1 MYGRPGLV
9 RRRPLLRAAAVG
21 GTFAAGRAMGRRA
34 AEQAS
39 AESYQDQPI
48 ADLEGRQNQP
58 LLRDP
63 DQGEQGQPL
72 LRDADQGEQGQP
84 LLRNADQG
92 QQDQPLLR
100 DADQGQQDQPLLR
113 DADQG
118 QQSQPLLR
126 PQGPGPASAADQL
139 GQLAELHQRGALTDE
154 EFAAAKAKILDA
166 G

>member
-39 AESYQDQPI
+39 AESYQDQRI
-48 ADLEGRQNQP
+48 ATDE
-58 LLRDP
+58 
-63 DQGEQGQPL
+63 
-72 LRDADQGEQGQP
+72 
-84 LLRNADQG
+84 
-92 QQDQPLLR
+92 
-100 DADQGQQDQPLLR
+100 
-113 DADQG
+113 G

-126 PQGPGPASAADQL
+126 ATDEGQQSQPLLRATDEGQQSQPLLRATDEGQQNQPLLRATDEGQQNQPLLRPQGSGPASAADQL
-139 GQLAELHQRGALTDE
+139 GQLADLHQRGALTDE
-154 EFAAAKAKILDA
+154 EFAAAKAKILGA